1 MAPISKVAIGIGAAT
16 LRERLLYFTKLR
28 IFNYFWLNENI
39 LGWFQLSWFFF
50 VHHLIQANQTGKAN
64 SDAAGQTH

>member
-28 IFNYFWLNENI
+28 IFNCFWLNENI

-50 VHHLIQANQTGKAN
+50 VHHLIQANQTGNAN
-64 SDAAGQTH
+64 NDTAGQTH